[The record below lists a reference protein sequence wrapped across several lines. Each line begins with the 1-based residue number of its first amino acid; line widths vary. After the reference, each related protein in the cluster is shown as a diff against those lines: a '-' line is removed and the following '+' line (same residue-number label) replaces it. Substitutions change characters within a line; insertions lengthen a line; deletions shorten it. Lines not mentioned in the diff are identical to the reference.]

1 MFQGHWA
8 GVRAACSQE
17 RLKSELRPA
26 LESGPRGSVPIFL
39 GPEAGPKPSSIFAF
53 RLLESWGLSSGHESV
68 GNLTLCPT
76 LSRARRPGRPQPKA
90 HTTPAEAQPPH
101 PRRAPASRTGCGRPG
116 LGHTDRG
123 WQVPGI
129 RHLSLLGSASSL
141 LVTCLPLRQVGCWL
155 RAPTGSSASP
165 SGLHVPCIDI
175 IATWLLVCLPPGR
188 ISERAWFSFGAASC
202 PQHLTWGLAQ
212 VRYHL
217 NGEFVNGLMEEL
229 VGCLSCLAQD
239 AKERA

>member
-1 MFQGHWA
+1 MLQGHWA

-26 LESGPRGSVPIFL
+26 LESGPRGPVPIFQ

-53 RLLESWGLSSGHESV
+53 RLPETWGLSSGHESV
-68 GNLTLCPT
+68 GNLTLCPA
-76 LSRARRPGRPQPKA
+76 LSRARRLGRPQTKA

-129 RHLSLLGSASSL
+129 RLLLGSASSL
-141 LVTCLPLRQVGCWL
+141 LVTCLLLRQVGCWL
-155 RAPTGSSASP
+155 RALTGPSASP
-165 SGLHVPCIDI
+165 IRTPC
-175 IATWLLVCLPPGR
+175 AL
-188 ISERAWFSFGAASC
+188 
-202 PQHLTWGLAQ
+202 
-212 VRYHL
+212 Y
-217 NGEFVNGLMEEL
+217 
-229 VGCLSCLAQD
+229 
-239 AKERA
+239 